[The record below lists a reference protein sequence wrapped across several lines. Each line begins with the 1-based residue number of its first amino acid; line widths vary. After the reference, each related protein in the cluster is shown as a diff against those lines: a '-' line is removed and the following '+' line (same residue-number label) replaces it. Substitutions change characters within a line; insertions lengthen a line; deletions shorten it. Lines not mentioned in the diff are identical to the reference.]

1 MSDGPLR
8 IGVLTVSDGVHAG
21 AREDLSGA
29 IVRRW
34 AEDNGYFIET
44 SAVVPDEVG
53 SIAAALLEW
62 ADGLRLDLVLTTGGT
77 GLAHR
82 DVTPE
87 ATRVVV
93 EREAPGIG
101 EALRSAGRAVTPL
114 AALSRGLAG
123 VRGRTLIVNLPGSPS
138 GVEDGLR
145 ALSPLAGHAASLLR
159 GHTEHA

>member
-1 MSDGPLR
+1 MKGEPVR
-8 IGVLTVSDGVHAG
+8 VGVLTVSDGVHAG
-21 AREDLSGA
+21 ARKDLSGEL
-29 IVRRW
+29 VRRW
-34 AEDNGYFIET
+34 AEESGYSVEI

-53 SIAAALLEW
+53 PITSALMEW
-62 ADGLRLDLVLTTGGT
+62 ADGMALDLVLTTGGT
-77 GLAHR
+77 GLASR

-101 EALRSAGRAVTPL
+101 EALRAEGRAVTPL
-114 AALSRGLAG
+114 ASLSRGLAG
-123 VRGRTLIVNLPGSPS
+123 VRGHTLIVNLPGSPA

-159 GHTEHA
+159 GHTEHV

>member
-1 MSDGPLR
+1 MNDGPLR

-21 AREDLSGA
+21 TREDLSGEL
-29 IVRRW
+29 VRRW
-34 AEDNGYFIET
+34 AEESGYSVEI

-53 SIAAALLEW
+53 PIAAALLEW
-62 ADGLRLDLVLTTGGT
+62 ADGLGLDLVLTTGGT
-77 GLAHR
+77 GIASR

-101 EALRSAGRAVTPL
+101 EALRAEGRAETPL
-114 AALSRGLAG
+114 AALGRGLAG

-159 GHTEHA
+159 GHTEHE